1 MYYEDIL
8 QLLSPHTTFLEI
20 IWFPSLFNYSMG
32 TYILKLKQQ
41 IFSSILWLKQIM
53 EKNYNKAD

>member
-20 IWFPSLFNYSMG
+20 IWFPSFFSKSMRA
-32 TYILKLKQQ
+32 YILKLNQQ

-53 EKNYNKAD
+53 EKKYNKAD

>member
-8 QLLSPHTTFLEI
+8 QLLSPHTTFLEMI
-20 IWFPSLFNYSMG
+20 GFPSLFNYSMG
-32 TYILKLKQQ
+32 AYILKLKQQ

-53 EKNYNKAD
+53 EKNNKAD